1 MSLGRRRP
9 FVGGAVGQ
17 LALVAPDALCQGA
30 GVVVVVV
37 LERREDSAPCD
48 LVGQAA
54 IPVQGVPVAARIEP
68 SVGQPCFF
76 SCRVRDVCFFF
87 FLAPAEWGWLT
98 RQRSCSGRLGQ
109 GDSPEVKGDEGGG
122 RLSCS
127 PLTSCW
133 WQNQLVPWQSSLFFV
148 VAVVSLSSYRGAR
161 IARVT
166 TFPSEPLA
174 WTNYERGHC
183 ESLVFSGDTSMNTRV
198 REGETIEGFPCHAES
213 TRSQ

>member
-1 MSLGRRRP
+1 M
-9 FVGGAVGQ
+9 
-17 LALVAPDALCQGA
+17 
-30 GVVVVVV
+30 
-37 LERREDSAPCD
+37 
-48 LVGQAA
+48 
-54 IPVQGVPVAARIEP
+54 
-68 SVGQPCFF
+68 PCFF

-148 VAVVSLSSYRGAR
+148 VAVVSLLRTEVLGLRESQPFLPNPLRGL
-161 IARVT
+161 T
-166 TFPSEPLA
+166 MSEA
-174 WTNYERGHC
+174 TANR
-183 ESLVFSGDTSMNTRV
+183 
-198 REGETIEGFPCHAES
+198 
-213 TRSQ
+213 